1 MNYADKI
8 ALARAGYSRAEIE
21 SMDTGSTTPAAAPEP
36 AGKAAENPEPE
47 APPAPAEQA
56 PAQVTAQVTEPMP
69 QPHSIDDA
77 MLQQILGGMSTL
89 TAALQAANRAG
100 VTGTTPPAEASG
112 MDAIRAA
119 TARMMGQEVK

>member
-8 ALARAGYSRAEIE
+8 ALAHAGYSRAEIE
-21 SMDTGSTTPAAAPEP
+21 AMDTGAAAPAAAPEP

-56 PAQVTAQVTEPMP
+56 PAQVTAPIP